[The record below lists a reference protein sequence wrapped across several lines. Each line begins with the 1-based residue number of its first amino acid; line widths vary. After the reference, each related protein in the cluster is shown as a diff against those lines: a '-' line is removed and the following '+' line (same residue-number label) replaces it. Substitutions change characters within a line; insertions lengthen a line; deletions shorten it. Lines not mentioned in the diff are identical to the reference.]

1 MKFVKTSS
9 FLKVSGKMACRFEFS
24 VFFYVFQHRSK
35 LFFDIFSKM
44 SFFDIRIVKNCMF
57 LMFWRLGTMLER
69 FFKAKSFGL
78 HISKPKKIPG
88 NIFFDISKVRKSS
101 RRGLLGRQNCI
112 LSQKS
117 VPQGAFGRIQLHF
130 EPEKHPAGAFGGK
143 YLISC
148 ESKVVWFFWKKKQ
161 SALNHVLIG

>member
-1 MKFVKTSS
+1 MS
-9 FLKVSGKMACRFEFS
+9 FQKVSAKTDCRFEIS
-24 VFFYVFQHRSK
+24 VFFYVFQQRSK

-57 LMFWRLGTMLER
+57 LIFLMLGTMPKR
-69 FFKAKSFGL
+69 FFKGKSYRF

-117 VPQGAFGRIQLHF
+117 VPQGEAWRIKLYFQ
-130 EPEKHPAGAFGGK
+130 PESHPGGDFWAK

-148 ESKVVWFFWKKKQ
+148 ESKVACKFLQKGPR
-161 SALNHVLIG
+161 VL